1 MQMMTHDFTSSQNED
16 WQVRCAGTDR
26 KLEHLAILLL
36 QFLTRLS
43 TPQFQDGDRVRWIP
57 LSDDAKTDIG
67 IITGRFLAYAHHC
80 KDWRWKYLIW
90 LQPFCNSAVTDT
102 AWESDLELLKRR
114 VNNESTPFEHTRTAT
129 D

>member
-1 MQMMTHDFTSSQNED
+1 MMPHDFTDHPDQD
-16 WQVRCAGTDR
+16 WKVRSACTDR
-26 KLEHLAILLL
+26 KLERLATLLF

-57 LSDDAKTDIG
+57 LSEDDKPDTG
-67 IITGRFLAYAHHC
+67 IIIGRFLAYAHHC

-90 LQPFCNSAVTDT
+90 LQTSCNSALMDT
-102 AWESDLELLKRR
+102 AWENDLELLERR
-114 VNNESTPFEHTRTAT
+114 INDKPTFAEYTGTAT